1 MGESIHNINGSH
13 TIHDLQ
19 SFVRH
24 VNHDESELPL
34 RATEEKL
41 AVANRNDD
49 FATKF
54 YHQAHSFVNAYG
66 FIQMDGFHCPGAKN
80 GQCIVAQPTPS
91 LSD

>member
-1 MGESIHNINGSH
+1 MHNAS
-13 TIHDLQ
+13 
-19 SFVRH
+19 
-24 VNHDESELPL
+24 PL
-34 RATEEKL
+34 RCPAVEQLAAEQKRATEEKL
-41 AVANRNDD
+41 AVANRNDH